1 MEKMLTAKQ
10 TIWAEVNAQ
19 GDLVIPHDVAERFGL
34 APGARVRL
42 EDDTNHVRLHRPV
55 THLAKVYIE
64 PTIYCNLDCRTC
76 IRNVWNEEMGSMTEA
91 TYAQILDNLKSIE
104 PRPAIFFGG
113 LGEPLFH
120 KDIADWIT
128 QAKAMGATVE
138 MITNATLLTEEKA
151 RALVASGLDNL
162 WISIDG
168 ATPESYADVRL
179 GAQLPQVIENVM
191 RLRRL
196 RKGGHFAKPEI
207 DIAFVA
213 MKRNLDELPEVL
225 KLARRLGARQFKVS
239 NVLPYTREL
248 HDEILYAQGFRD
260 LAYMPSPRIPRL
272 SLPKMVFD
280 DQTSAPLFKA
290 LHSGY
295 NVSLAGNNLG
305 GANDVCNFIESGSIS
320 IGWDGSVAPCLPML
334 HTHSHYFKALQ
345 HQVKQHILGNINT
358 DKLIDLWLKPEY
370 VQYRERVHSF
380 AFAPCTACG
389 GCDLLE
395 TNEEDCLGN
404 TFPSCGGCL
413 WAQGL
418 IKCP

>member
-1 MEKMLTAKQ
+1 MEKMITAKSSR
-10 TIWAEVNAQ
+10 WAEVNAQ
-19 GDLVIPHDVAERFGL
+19 GDLVIPRETAQRLGL
-34 APGARVRL
+34 LPGARVRL

-55 THLAKVYIE
+55 THLAKIYVE

-76 IRNVWNEEMGSMTEA
+76 IRNVWNEKLGSMTDA
-91 TYAQILDNLKSIE
+91 TFARVLQAIQSVE
-104 PRPAIFFGG
+104 PRPTVFFGG

-120 KDIADWIT
+120 KNIASWIA
-128 QAKAMGATVE
+128 QAKAAGATVE
-138 MITNATLLTEEKA
+138 LITNGTLLTEDMA

-162 WISIDG
+162 WLSIDG

-179 GAQLPQVIENVM
+179 GAELPNIIENVM

-213 MKRNLDELPEVL
+213 MRRNLHELPEML

-239 NVLPYTREL
+239 NVLPYTEEL
-248 HDEILYAQGFRD
+248 RSEILYGQGFRD
-260 LAYMPSPRIPRL
+260 PTYMPSPRIPRL
-272 SLPKMVFD
+272 SLPKMEFD
-280 DQTSAPLFKA
+280 EITSGPLVQA
-290 LHSGY
+290 LHAGY
-295 NVSLAGNNLG
+295 NVTLAGNNLG
-305 GANDVCNFIESGSIS
+305 GANDVCHFIESGSIS

-334 HTHSHYFKALQ
+334 HQHSHYYKAWQ
-345 HQVKQHILGNINT
+345 HEVKPHILGNINECN
-358 DKLIDLWLKPEY
+358 LIDLWLEPAY

-389 GCDLLE
+389 GCE
-395 TNEEDCLGN
+395 MIEANEEDCLGN
-404 TFPSCGGCL
+404 TFPSCGCCL

-418 IKCP
+418 IQCP

>member
-1 MEKMLTAKQ
+1 MEEMISAKS
-10 TIWAEVNAQ
+10 TVWAEVNAQ
-19 GDLVIPHDVAERFGL
+19 GDLVIPRETAERFGL
-34 APGARVRL
+34 KPGARVRL
-42 EDDTNHVRLHRPV
+42 EDDLNHVRLHRPV
-55 THLAKVYIE
+55 TQLAKVYIE

-76 IRNVWNEEMGSMTEA
+76 IRNVWCEELGSMTEA
-91 TYAQILDNLKSIE
+91 TFTRILDNLKQIE
-104 PRPAIFFGG
+104 PCPSIFFGG

-120 KDIADWIT
+120 KDIADWIAR
-128 QAKAMGATVE
+128 AKAIGATVE
-138 MITNATLLTEEKA
+138 LITNATLLTEEKA

-179 GAQLPQVIENVM
+179 GAELPHVIENVM

-213 MKRNLDELPEVL
+213 MKRNLHELPEVL

-239 NVLPYTREL
+239 NVLPYTEEL
-248 HDEILYAQGFRD
+248 RGEILYAQGFRD

-280 DQTSAPLFKA
+280 EVTSAPLLKA

-334 HTHSHYFKALQ
+334 HTHTHFFKNWQ
-345 HQVKQHILGNINT
+345 HQVKQHVLGNINSAN
-358 DKLIDLWLKPEY
+358 LLDLWLDPEY
-370 VQYRERVHSF
+370 VRYRERVHSF

-389 GCDLLE
+389 GCEMLE

-404 TFPSCGGCL
+404 TFPSCGCCL

-418 IKCP
+418 IQCP

>member
-1 MEKMLTAKQ
+1 MEQMISAKQ
-10 TIWAEVNAQ
+10 VVWAEVNAQ
-19 GDLVIPHDVAERFGL
+19 GDLVIPHETAERFGL
-34 APGARVRL
+34 KPGARVRL

-55 THLAKVYIE
+55 TQLAKVYVE

-76 IRNVWNEEMGSMTEA
+76 IRNVWCEDLGSMTEA
-91 TYAQILDNLKSIE
+91 TFAHILDNLKPIE
-104 PRPAIFFGG
+104 PRPSIFFGG

-120 KDIADWIT
+120 KNIADWIA
-128 QAKAMGATVE
+128 QAKAIGATVE
-138 MITNATLLTEEKA
+138 LITNATLLTEEKA

-162 WISIDG
+162 WVSIDG
-168 ATPESYADVRL
+168 ATPDSYADVRL
-179 GAQLPQVIENVM
+179 GAELPQVIENVM

-213 MKRNLDELPEVL
+213 MKRNIHELPEAL
-225 KLARRLGARQFKVS
+225 RLARRLGARQFKVS
-239 NVLPYTREL
+239 NVLPYTEEL
-248 HDEILYAQGFRD
+248 RGEILYAQGFRD

-272 SLPKMVFD
+272 SLPKMEFD
-280 DQTSAPLFKA
+280 EVTSAPLLKA

-334 HTHSHYFKALQ
+334 HTHTHYFKAWR
-345 HQVKQHILGNINT
+345 HQVKQHVLGNINT
-358 DKLIDLWLKPEY
+358 DNLLDLWLEPEY

-389 GCDLLE
+389 GCELLD

-404 TFPSCGGCL
+404 TFPSCGCCL

-418 IKCP
+418 IQCP

>member
-1 MEKMLTAKQ
+1 MDQMITAKPAV
-10 TIWAEVNAQ
+10 WAEVNAQ
-19 GDLVIPHDVAERFGL
+19 GDLVIPRETAERFGL
-34 APGARVRL
+34 KPGARVRL
-42 EDDTNHVRLHRPV
+42 EDDVNHVRLHRPV
-55 THLAKVYIE
+55 TQLAKVYVE

-76 IRNVWNEEMGSMTEA
+76 IRNVWCEELGSMTEA
-91 TYAQILDNLKSIE
+91 TFSRILDSLKLIE
-104 PRPAIFFGG
+104 PRPSIFFGG

-120 KDIADWIT
+120 KDIAAWIAR
-128 QAKAMGATVE
+128 AKAIGATVE
-138 MITNATLLTEEKA
+138 LITNATLLTEEKA

-179 GAQLPQVIENVM
+179 GAELPQVIENVM

-213 MKRNLDELPEVL
+213 MKRNLHELPEVL
-225 KLARRLGARQFKVS
+225 KLAQRLGARQFKVS

-248 HDEILYAQGFRD
+248 WDEILYEQGFRD

-272 SLPKMVFD
+272 SLPKMAFD
-280 DQTSAPLFKA
+280 EVTSAPLLQA

-334 HTHSHYFKALQ
+334 HTHTHYFKAWQ
-345 HQVKQHILGNINT
+345 HQVKQHILGNINA
-358 DKLIDLWLKPEY
+358 DQLLDLWLDPEY

-389 GCDLLE
+389 GCELLE

-404 TFPSCGGCL
+404 IFPSCGCCL

-418 IKCP
+418 IQCP

>member
-1 MEKMLTAKQ
+1 MEKMITTKP

-19 GDLVIPHDVAERFGL
+19 GDLVIPRETAERFGL
-34 APGARVRL
+34 QPGARVRL

-55 THLAKVYIE
+55 TQLTKIYIE

-76 IRNVWNEEMGSMTEA
+76 IRHVWHEEMGSMSET
-91 TYAQILDNLKSIE
+91 TYTRILDNLKSIE
-104 PRPAIFFGG
+104 PCPTIFFGG

-120 KDIADWIT
+120 KEMVDWIA
-128 QAKAMGATVE
+128 QAKALGAKVE
-138 MITNATLLTEEKA
+138 LITNATLLTEEKA
-151 RALVASGLDNL
+151 RALIASGLDNL

-179 GAQLPQVIENVM
+179 GAQLPQVIENVT

-196 RKGGHFAKPEI
+196 RQGGHFARPEI
-207 DIAFVA
+207 DVAFVA
-213 MKRNLDELPEVL
+213 MKSNVHELPEVL
-225 KLARRLGARQFKVS
+225 KLARRLDARQFKVS
-239 NVLPYTREL
+239 NVLPYTEEL
-248 HDEILYAQGFRD
+248 RDEILYAQEFRD
-260 LAYMPSPRIPRL
+260 LTYMPSRRIPRL
-272 SLPKMVFD
+272 SLPKIGFS
-280 DQTSAPLFKA
+280 DQTSEPLFQA

-305 GANDVCNFIESGSIS
+305 GANDVCDFIESGSIS
-320 IGWDGSVAPCLPML
+320 IGWDGSVAPCLPLL
-334 HTHSHYFKALQ
+334 HTHTHYFKSWQ
-345 HQVKQHILGNINT
+345 HEVKQHILGNINEC
-358 DKLIDLWLKPEY
+358 DLIELWLDPDY

-389 GCDLLE
+389 GCELLG

-404 TFPSCGGCL
+404 TFPSCGCCL

-418 IKCP
+418 IQCP